1 MIKVSIH
8 YPAIAGGRFDTDYY
22 VNTHMPMSIAKL
34 GPALRGVSVEI
45 GVSGPLPEH
54 PAPFVAMCHFLVDSA
69 EAFYDAFMPHAELL
83 QGDME
88 NYTNI
93 EPVIQI
99 NEVRIFQ

>member
-69 EAFYDAFMPHAELL
+69 EAFYDAFMPHCFKA
-83 QGDME
+83 
-88 NYTNI
+88 TWKI
-93 EPVIQI
+93 TQI
-99 NEVRIFQ
+99 SNRLFR